1 MQGSSASA
9 DGANVFTLSCLQ
21 KMAGVQDSC
30 VSHLCS
36 LTERCKQWE
45 QRALYAESEVKSA
58 EDVIKTM
65 AEQYVEMEAN
75 YVSASDSD
83 GFDDCGLSPDVIIEV
98 VVTPLGAREA
108 VVFAREGMV
117 ARVALIVSEVTVDTI
132 RVTTTRALY

>member
-1 MQGSSASA
+1 
-9 DGANVFTLSCLQ
+9 
-21 KMAGVQDSC
+21 
-30 VSHLCS
+30 
-36 LTERCKQWE
+36 
-45 QRALYAESEVKSA
+45 
-58 EDVIKTM
+58 M

-117 ARVALIVSEVTVDTI
+117 ARVALIVSEGTVDTI